1 MPNDICDMNICHI
14 NVLGKDKKEFTLVQV
29 MPRYNTT
36 STNLLRYVYSTI
48 SLVLGNSIK
57 SANQIAEIRY
67 QYEYESVLANGF
79 YFDGGKVVEAYYY
92 PKAKEVW
99 FVLSAIDFTLR
110 RNFSKKARLTW
121 KSYCRDIIPIITSE
135 ERFQKELMPQG
146 AIKLKVGI

>member
-1 MPNDICDMNICHI
+1 MNGM
-14 NVLGKDKKEFTLVQV
+14 LDRLKDNNF
-29 MPRYNTT
+29 
-36 STNLLRYVYSTI
+36 STDE
-48 SLVLGNSIK
+48 IK
-57 SANQIAEIRY
+57 Y
-67 QYEYESVLANGF
+67 QYESVLANGF

-146 AIKLKVGI
+146 AIKLRVKT